1 MIERQGEL
9 RWPPVSAAT
18 QTAAGARSAPDSHAG
33 DGAPRSAWWLL
44 AAVAFAAV
52 VLVFALRPTYPNYD
66 SYYSLVWG
74 AELASG
80 DLPDYEVFRTPT
92 PHPLATLLGAVLA
105 PLGGAADRL
114 LVLLSLATLAS
125 VLALVFRF
133 SQLLL
138 GTAVAA
144 VGVAALLTRTD
155 LWFIALRA
163 VVDLQFL
170 TFVLGAA
177 VLELQRPRRGWPV
190 LALLALAGL
199 VRPEAWVLSVAYLL
213 WLLPA
218 VPRER
223 LPGYAALA
231 LLAPVAWLAS
241 DWIVTGEP
249 LYSFTSTREVA
260 GEVER
265 QQGLF
270 DALREMPAFLGGS
283 EKLVNVLAG
292 AAGSLLALW
301 LLRRRAALPGALLAI
316 GLGLFLVIALAG
328 LSVIPRYLL
337 LPSVLL
343 TAAVGIALA
352 GWTAAR
358 EPRVRRAAIVVAVA
372 CAVLVAVR
380 VPSYAS
386 DFEQLNDRSLASRDQ
401 TRALKAILDDPAVV
415 PLLGACGPITVPNH
429 SSVPVVRFETG
440 VGEDGIRAAT
450 SLAEPPADGLLLIGR
465 SFLFDPTFPDAPP
478 RPPAGVRQRWVN
490 LPLAGFEP
498 VAENERWRAYASC
511 GAARP

>member
-18 QTAAGARSAPDSHAG
+18 QTAAGARSAPAAQADE
-33 DGAPRSAWWLL
+33 RSANEPRRRWWPAAALAL
-44 AAVAFAAV
+44 AAVA
-52 VLVFALRPTYPNYD
+52 LVFALRPTYPNYD

-74 AELASG
+74 AELAAG

-92 PHPLATLLGAVLA
+92 PHPLATLLGAALA

-114 LVLLSLATLAS
+114 LVLLSLATLAG

-133 SQLLL
+133 TQLLL
-138 GTAVAA
+138 GTVVAA
-144 VGVAALLTRTD
+144 VAVAALLTRTD
-155 LWFIALRA
+155 LWFFAFRA

-170 TFVLGAA
+170 ALVVGAA
-177 VLELQRPRRGWPV
+177 VLELRRPRRGWPV
-190 LALLALAGL
+190 LTLLALAGL

-213 WLLPA
+213 WLAPA

-231 LLAPVAWLAS
+231 LVAPAAWLTS

-260 GEVER
+260 GDVER
-265 QQGLF
+265 QQGVF
-270 DALREMPAFLGGS
+270 DALRAMPAFLGGS
-283 EKLVNVLAG
+283 EKLVNVVAG
-292 AAGSLLALW
+292 GAGSLLALW
-301 LLRRRAALPGALLAI
+301 LLRRRAALPGVLLAI

-343 TAAVGIALA
+343 TAGVGVGLA
-352 GWTAAR
+352 GWTAAT
-358 EPRVRRAAIVVAVA
+358 EPRVRRVAVA
-372 CAVLVAVR
+372 VAAACALLVVVR
-380 VPSYAS
+380 APSYAS
-386 DFEQLNDRSLASRDQ
+386 DFEQLDDRSLASRDQ

-415 PLLGACGPITVPNH
+415 PLLGTCGPITMPNH
-429 SSVPVVRFETG
+429 SSVPVVRYETG
-440 VGEDGIRAAT
+440 VGEEGIRAAT
-450 SLAEPPADGLLLIGR
+450 SLAEPPEEGLLLISR
-465 SFLFDPTFPDAPP
+465 SFLFDPTYPDAPA
-478 RPPAGVRQRWVN
+478 RPPAEVRQRWVN
-490 LPLAGFEP
+490 LPLPGFTT
-498 VAENERWRAYASC
+498 VAENDRWRVYGRC
-511 GAARP
+511 R